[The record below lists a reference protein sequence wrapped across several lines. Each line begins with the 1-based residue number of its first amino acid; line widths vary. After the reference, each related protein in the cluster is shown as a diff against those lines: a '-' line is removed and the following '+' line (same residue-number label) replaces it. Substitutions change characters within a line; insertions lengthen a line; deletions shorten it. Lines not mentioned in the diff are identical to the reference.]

1 MMSKEIEEDDE
12 DEDEYDYGGITPWIR
27 KYLPP

>member
-12 DEDEYDYGGITPWIR
+12 DEGEYDYGGTTPWIR